1 LSLARSTSFFLWQAP
16 MHHVFQKFVDR
27 LSGSP
32 DFKGMAVAGYLEVL
46 YEALMQLRSLDELKG
61 PVLWAPVVHA
71 AA

>member
-1 LSLARSTSFFLWQAP
+1 

-46 YEALMQLRSLDELKG
+46 YEALMRLRSLGGLKG
-61 PVLWAPVVHA
+61 PVLWTSVVHA